1 MQESYADIATLQAQ
15 RIALRLMKHW
25 QHKFE
30 VASTE
35 QNIQIHMPNAMVE
48 MIPTDQHLRVQIRA
62 QQEDVDLPRLQQV
75 VIEHLE
81 RMGQEP
87 LQAEWQIQQL

>member
-1 MQESYADIATLQAQ
+1 MHASYSDIPTSQAQ

-30 VASTE
+30 VVATE
-35 QNIQIHMPNAMVE
+35 QHIQIHMPNALVE
-48 MIPTDQHLRVQIRA
+48 MTPMEEHLHVSIQA
-62 QQEDVDLPRLQQV
+62 QQADVDLARLQQV
-75 VIEHLE
+75 VLDHLE

-87 LQAEWQIQQL
+87 LQATWHRR

>member
-1 MQESYADIATLQAQ
+1 
-15 RIALRLMKHW
+15 
-25 QHKFE
+25 
-30 VASTE
+30 
-35 QNIQIHMPNAMVE
+35 MPNATVE
-48 MIPTDQHLRVQIRA
+48 MIPMDQHLRVQIRV

>member
-1 MQESYADIATLQAQ
+1 MSTTPTTLEAALAALAQ
-15 RIALRLMKHW
+15 VTR
-25 QHKFE
+25 E
-30 VASTE
+30 
-35 QNIQIHMPNAMVE
+35 
-48 MIPTDQHLRVQIRA
+48 RA